1 MARSA
6 TSLLLRRFLRHPIPS
21 PSPLLSHRRP
31 LFYSSLSAPQ
41 SSSLVWSRAVS
52 QALEKPQSLTSLRF
66 ASANAKP
73 KLSADDNISKVLYS
87 EIDCAEREC
96 VDGEDL
102 DLPKGFPFEIV
113 DNPGDQ
119 SITLKREFAG
129 EKIQVNVFM
138 ELDDMGDM
146 NEDDEDDGNDDD
158 DHEDGNSP
166 MPKISLIALID
177 KGEGP
182 SLEFCCDLAADGL
195 HIENM
200 LLKRDDSSSEEGNAY
215 EGPEFSD
222 LDENLQKAF
231 YKYLEERGISPSLRE
246 FLHEYM
252 TQKEDREYLNWLKNM
267 KSFIEK

>member
-1 MARSA
+1 MCSHFSILIYVMRNDFFSYSCFIL
-6 TSLLLRRFLRHPIPS
+6 SLLFITLVRNVCF
-21 PSPLLSHRRP
+21 
-31 LFYSSLSAPQ
+31 SLQ
-41 SSSLVWSRAVS
+41 
-52 QALEKPQSLTSLRF
+52 
-66 ASANAKP
+66 
-73 KLSADDNISKVLYS
+73 
-87 EIDCAEREC
+87 
-96 VDGEDL
+96 DL

-215 EGPEFSD
+215 EGPEFS
-222 LDENLQKAF
+222 
-231 YKYLEERGISPSLRE
+231 
-246 FLHEYM
+246 
-252 TQKEDREYLNWLKNM
+252 
-267 KSFIEK
+267 

>member
-6 TSLLLRRFLRHPIPS
+6 SSLLLRRFLRHPIPS
-21 PSPLLSHRRP
+21 PSPLLSHHRP
-31 LFYSSLSAPQ
+31 LFYSSL
-41 SSSLVWSRAVS
+41 VRSRAVS
-52 QALEKPQSLTSLRF
+52 QVLERPQFLTSLRF

-96 VDGEDL
+96 VDREDS
-102 DLPKGFPFEIV
+102 DLPKDFPFEIV

-158 DHEDGNSP
+158 DDHEDGGSP

-195 HIENM
+195 HIESM